1 MMAAAR
7 NEIVERFL
15 SRLDDV
21 VERCTLVIFE
31 KIPAYGRM
39 SADITEDLKKAV
51 RDNVATLAQVISRGR
66 EIRGDELEGIERV
79 GARRAQQSIP
89 LDDVLHAYRM
99 VSRVCWDIV
108 SEECRAQQ
116 TPDALEA
123 TIELA
128 EAILRYTDQI
138 STGVAQAYA
147 KAQRAIVREREGAR
161 REFLADLLY
170 GTEAPPE
177 DILRRAHSF
186 GYDLSLGYLALVGIG
201 PEDDAN
207 KELSLSSAAARV
219 IGEGG
224 DSIVMQKG
232 DVSIALLPMDPSAD
246 PVMVPEKLVA
256 ELSSVWCFGVGG
268 PQPGLEGIRRAYLEA
283 REALEIGLAVR
294 PDDRVFRFDE
304 LLAYHFLR
312 VEPALVERFVS
323 QTLGPLL
330 EYDERRKGEL
340 VKTLDAYFASDGSV
354 KMAGERLFAHPHTVT
369 YRLKQIEKLTGWS
382 LRDPED
388 KLRLQLGLRAHRLA
402 QVRQEGDDQRSD

>member
-1 MMAAAR
+1 MAIVR
-7 NEIVERFL
+7 GEIVERFL
-15 SRLDDV
+15 KRLDEV
-21 VERCTLVIFE
+21 VERCTSAIFE
-31 KIPAYGRM
+31 EIPAYGRM
-39 SADITEDLKKAV
+39 SDDITEDLKRAV
-51 RDNVATLAQVISRGR
+51 RDNVGTLAHVISRGR
-66 EIRGDELEGIERV
+66 EIRRDELEGIERV

-99 VSRVCWDIV
+99 VSRVCWDVV
-108 SEECRAQQ
+108 SEECRAQGQ
-116 TPDALEA
+116 DALEA

-128 EAILRYTDQI
+128 ESILRYTDQI
-138 STGVAQAYA
+138 SSGVAQAYA

-170 GTEAPPE
+170 GTDAPPE

-186 GYDLSLGYLALVGIG
+186 GYDLSLGYLALVGVG
-201 PEDDAN
+201 PASDAN
-207 KELSLSSAAARV
+207 KELSLSAAAGRV

-224 DSIVMQKG
+224 DSIVLQKA
-232 DVSIALLPMDPSAD
+232 DHSIALLPMDTSAD

-256 ELSSVWCFGVGG
+256 ELGSEWCFGVGG
-268 PQPGLEGIRRAYLEA
+268 PAPGLAGIRRAYLEA

-294 PDDRVFRFDE
+294 PDERVFRFDE

-330 EYDERRKGEL
+330 EYDHRRKGEL

-402 QVRQEGDDQRSD
+402 QARMEGDDRGPD